1 MMDEDEFFDD
11 LPETILVADIEW
23 GPSEDSINWDD
34 PNFPSII
41 VDRLKGI
48 TEKDFAKEVKMW
60 QDHIKMLPQYN
71 EVDIRKEIRSWD
83 ISIPDKDDFNI
94 ESFAVAYSRQ
104 LQYRNRLTELI
115 SIVFAHLEMLT
126 HAQKSLREIAIKLA
140 SGPKHDKD
148 AQATF
153 TTNPLLIHVNHAKRL
168 HTYLESVQK
177 NIEFASS
184 QMDKII
190 REHQTLSRI
199 NQTMNN
205 LGMSQ
210 MYEDSV
216 NKTKNITRSGDTEIP
231 GRRMI

>member
-1 MMDEDEFFDD
+1 MDEDEFCDEPDD
-11 LPETILVADIEW
+11 ILVADIEW
-23 GPSEDSINWDD
+23 EPSQDTISLDD
-34 PNFPSII
+34 PDFPSII
-41 VDRLKGI
+41 VERLKGI
-48 TEKDFAKEVKMW
+48 SEKDFAKEVKMW
-60 QDHIKMLPQYN
+60 QDHIKYLPQYN
-71 EVDIRKEIRSWD
+71 EVEVRKEIRTWD
-83 ISIPDKDDFNI
+83 ISIPVKDDFNI

-115 SIVFAHLEMLT
+115 SVVFAHLEMLT
-126 HAQKSLREIAIKLA
+126 HAQKSLREIAIKLS

-153 TTNPLLIHVNHAKRL
+153 TTNPLLIHVNQAKRL

-199 NQTMNN
+199 NQTINN

-210 MYEDSV
+210 IYEDSIEK
-216 NKTKNITRSGDTEIP
+216 NKYNLRSGDKNIP

>member
-1 MMDEDEFFDD
+1 MMDEDEFYDD
-11 LPETILVADIEW
+11 PDTILVADIEW
-23 GPSEDSINWDD
+23 GPCEDSINLND
-34 PNFPSII
+34 PNFPDII

-60 QDHIKMLPQYN
+60 QDHIKYLPEYN
-71 EVDIRKEIRSWD
+71 EHEVRKEIRAWD
-83 ISIPDKDDFNI
+83 ISIPGKDDFNI
-94 ESFAVAYSRQ
+94 ESFAVAYAKQ

-126 HAQKSLREIAIKLA
+126 HAQKSLREIAIKLS

-153 TTNPLLIHVNHAKRL
+153 TTNPLLIHVNQAKRL

-205 LGMSQ
+205 LGMSH

-216 NKTKNITRSGDTEIP
+216 SKTKNNLRSGDTEIP

>member
-1 MMDEDEFFDD
+1 MDEDEFYND
-11 LPETILVADIEW
+11 LPETILIADIEW
-23 GPSEDSINWDD
+23 GSSAENINWED
-34 PNFPSII
+34 PNFPNII
-41 VDRLKGI
+41 LDRLKGI

-60 QDHIKMLPQYN
+60 QEHIKMLPQYN
-71 EVDIRKEIRSWD
+71 EVEIRKEIRSWD
-83 ISIPDKDDFNI
+83 ISIPGKDDFNI
-94 ESFAVAYSRQ
+94 ESFAVAYSFQ

-168 HTYLESVQK
+168 HTYLEAVQK

-199 NQTMNN
+199 NQNMNN
-205 LGMSQ
+205 YGMSQ
-210 MYEDSV
+210 MYEDST
-216 NKTKNITRSGDTEIP
+216 KTNKNILRSGDTEIP